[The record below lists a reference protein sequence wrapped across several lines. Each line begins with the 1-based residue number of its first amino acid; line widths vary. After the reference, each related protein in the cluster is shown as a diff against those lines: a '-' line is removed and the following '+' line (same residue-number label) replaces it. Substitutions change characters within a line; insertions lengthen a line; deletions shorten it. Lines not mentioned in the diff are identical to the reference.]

1 MADTR
6 SPQNILYLVDA
17 LTTGG
22 AQTALFNV
30 VDNLDR
36 DLYQPYVLA
45 LFKDGRVGAALR
57 ERGIFAEC
65 LGVVR
70 PFTLRTFVKLYP
82 YLVSFVRERDINIVH
97 SFLTASAI
105 YGGIV
110 AKRMGISCILN
121 VHTVLSQSH
130 IVGKRTTR
138 YLELLARSLNSI
150 LIAGNKMTK
159 AELERLRLWRDRR
172 KIRMIYNGIASVG
185 EFRSNAFGQNAIKI
199 TMVANYFPEKD
210 HLTLIKAYELLKGRY
225 PLRLLMIAEGEGAC
239 RDQVMHYIA
248 EKELREI
255 VFQKNKSDD
264 TYTYQTDIFV
274 LTTHSEGDPIVLKE
288 AMSVGIPCVASRV
301 GAVGEVIDDGVDGM
315 LVGDGDL
322 DGLVKALVHLIED
335 DKYREALSQKAIEK
349 YKSKFTLEKMTREYE
364 VLYAEVTGI
373 QDAQ

>member
-22 AQTALFNV
+22 AQTALYNV

-45 LFKDGRVGAALR
+45 LFKDGRVGDVLR

-70 PFTLRTFVKLYP
+70 PFTLRSFDKLYP
-82 YLVSFVRERDINIVH
+82 YLGSFVRERDINIVH

-138 YLELLARSLNSI
+138 YLELLARGLNSI
-150 LIAGNKMTK
+150 LIAGNQMTK

-172 KIRMIYNGIASVG
+172 KIRMIYNGIVPVG
-185 EFRSNAFGQNAIKI
+185 EFRSNVFGQNAIKI

-210 HLTLIKAYELLKGRY
+210 HL
-225 PLRLLMIAEGEGAC
+225 PV
-239 RDQVMHYIA
+239 Q
-248 EKELREI
+248 
-255 VFQKNKSDD
+255 
-264 TYTYQTDIFV
+264 
-274 LTTHSEGDPIVLKE
+274 
-288 AMSVGIPCVASRV
+288 
-301 GAVGEVIDDGVDGM
+301 
-315 LVGDGDL
+315 
-322 DGLVKALVHLIED
+322 
-335 DKYREALSQKAIEK
+335 
-349 YKSKFTLEKMTREYE
+349 
-364 VLYAEVTGI
+364 
-373 QDAQ
+373 